1 MYYVYLDTMLCPISP
16 SKIQIQVNNKNK
28 TVTTINYS
36 EVNILKTAGLTD
48 IAFDL
53 LLPNSLYPFA
63 IYSSGFKNAKY
74 FLDKLERLKQS
85 KNPFQFIIVR
95 VKPNNKIIYNTN
107 IRVALESYTI
117 TENAQEGFD
126 VIVSIKLKQYKEYS
140 VKTYKFIPTENNG
153 NDISKIELLANKRE
167 TNNSPAPT
175 VQNKTYIVASGDCLW
190 SIAKKFYGDGSLYMK
205 IYHANADKI
214 KNPNLIV
221 PGQVL
226 TIPL

>member
-1 MYYVYLDTMLCPISP
+1 MLCPISP

-140 VKTYKFIPTENNG
+140 VKTYKFIPVENNG
-153 NDISKIELLANKRE
+153 NDISKIELLTNKRE
-167 TNNSPAPT
+167 TTNSPAPT

-190 SIAKKFYGDGSLYMK
+190 IMLTQ
-205 IYHANADKI
+205 I
-214 KNPNLIV
+214 K
-221 PGQVL
+221 
-226 TIPL
+226 